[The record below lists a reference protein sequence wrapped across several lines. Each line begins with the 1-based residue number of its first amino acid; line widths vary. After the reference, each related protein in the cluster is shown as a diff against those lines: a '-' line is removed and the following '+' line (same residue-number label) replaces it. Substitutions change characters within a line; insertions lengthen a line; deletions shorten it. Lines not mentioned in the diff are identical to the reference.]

1 MFIGLSEFGILWTD
15 LVSYESTVRS
25 LMYSSNLQDA
35 QKVLLESIRKLV
47 K

>member
-1 MFIGLSEFGILWTD
+1 MFIGLSEFGILWAD
-15 LVSYESTVRS
+15 LVSYESTVCS

-35 QKVLLESIRKLV
+35 EKVLLESIRKLV